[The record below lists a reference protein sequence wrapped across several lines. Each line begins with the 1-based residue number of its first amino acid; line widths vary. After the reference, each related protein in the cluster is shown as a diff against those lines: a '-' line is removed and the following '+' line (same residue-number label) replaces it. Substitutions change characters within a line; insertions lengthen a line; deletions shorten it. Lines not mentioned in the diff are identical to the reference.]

1 MGNDHKIVQIS
12 SHVTSFVGRVG
23 VIGLCSCGWL
33 GSAEGD
39 NTRIATNALIDAW
52 RKDHGTKGAI
62 EGL

>member
-52 RKDHGTKGAI
+52 REDHGTKGAM